1 MMSICLPEFWSFAA
15 RVAEP
20 TLRWA
25 FAFIICLVVFDATAI
40 QSGGMVTL
48 LQGVVAVS
56 TAIAIARGCRT

>member
-1 MMSICLPEFWSFAA
+1 MRSIGQPGFWAVAA

-20 TLRWA
+20 TIRWA

-40 QSGGMVTL
+40 RSGGMVTL